1 MKSDGIKNKLESFI
15 SEYQE
20 KLGTFNGSLVI
31 YDFVEFI
38 KTEPAIKAIMKDQ
51 FAYFESQKDIIV
63 KMTDD
68 EFDDH
73 LSNKVAFDPEN
84 PNTWPSK
91 DVFTKEHNIASA
103 IIKDSRPFSPIE
115 LQLPVSLGYLAIIH
129 EAVSKAKEET
139 KDNPDKSKEITQVI
153 KELSTTSLPFRYK
166 DKNEEKS
173 LSLILPV
180 YCLNCLAVVS
190 SYIFSELDAKEF
202 LKGNKPNPPITFD
215 KDDSL
220 LIING
225 TRIKISRLADRSI
238 DHYILEAI
246 FENEDISEEVYFK
259 DVAKRMDEFADY
271 DKTKDWRKFYR
282 ACEHLNQKIQTDTDN
297 RVIGFI
303 ESHTGTKA
311 WCKINPNYLKY

>member
-1 MKSDGIKNKLESFI
+1 MTTDKIKNKLESFV

-38 KTEPAIKAIMKDQ
+38 KTEPAIKAVMKDQ
-51 FAYFESQKDIIV
+51 FAYFESQKDIIL

-68 EFDDH
+68 ELDNH

-91 DVFTKEHNIASA
+91 DIFTKEHNIASA
-103 IIKDSRPFSPIE
+103 IIKDSQPFSPIE
-115 LQLPVSLGYLAIIH
+115 LQLPISLGYLAVIH

-139 KDNPDKSKEITQVI
+139 KDNLDKSKEITQVI

-173 LSLILPV
+173 LSLVLPA

-202 LKGNKPNPPITFD
+202 LKGNKPTSSITFD
-215 KDDSL
+215 EKESL
-220 LIING
+220 LTIMG
-225 TRIKISRLADRSI
+225 TKIKISRTSDLPI
-238 DHYILEAI
+238 DHYILSTI
-246 FENEDISEEVYFK
+246 FSQENISDEVYYK
-259 DVAKRMDEFADY
+259 DVAKQMDEYDDY
-271 DKTKDWRKFYR
+271 DKKTDWHKFYR
-282 ACEHLNQKIQTDTDN
+282 ACQHLNQKVQTDTDDK
-297 RVIGFI
+297 VIKFL
-303 ESHTGTKA
+303 EAHST
-311 WCKINPNYLKY
+311 WCKINPKHLKS